1 VPQFTDEFG
10 VVVTYYHWRVEH
22 PRAIVQ
28 LAHGLGEYANRY
40 QALIDA
46 LGEAGYS
53 VYADDHRGHG
63 QTGLDQWGGDVSKL
77 GRLGPG
83 GLRAAVR
90 DLSKLTDIIRN
101 DNPGAPIVLL
111 GHSLG
116 SLMAQKLINTRM
128 ADFAAIVLTGTAYR
142 MPGSMESGDL
152 NKHHKHLGS
161 TGYEWLSRDPGVAAA
176 FAKDPLTFNAVVLK
190 LFGVVD
196 GLRLFGRPA
205 RDLPDRPMLIQIGSE
220 DSLGGEKSVHKLA
233 DAYRHRSGLSDV
245 EVIVYPGARHEVFN
259 ETNQDAVR
267 ADLIAW
273 LDARIP
279 ASA

>member
-1 VPQFTDEFG
+1 
-10 VVVTYYHWRVEH
+10 
-22 PRAIVQ
+22 
-28 LAHGLGEYANRY
+28 
-40 QALIDA
+40 
-46 LGEAGYS
+46 
-53 VYADDHRGHG
+53 
-63 QTGLDQWGGDVSKL
+63 
-77 GRLGPG
+77 
-83 GLRAAVR
+83 
-90 DLSKLTDIIRN
+90 
-101 DNPGAPIVLL
+101 
-111 GHSLG
+111 
-116 SLMAQKLINTRM
+116 
-128 ADFAAIVLTGTAYR
+128 
-142 MPGSMESGDL
+142 
-152 NKHHKHLGS
+152 
-161 TGYEWLSRDPGVAAA
+161 
-176 FAKDPLTFNAVVLK
+176 
-190 LFGVVD
+190 VVD

>member
-10 VVVTYYHWRVEH
+10 VVVTYYQWRVEH

-46 LGEAGYS
+46 LAEAGYS

-63 QTGLDQWGGDVSKL
+63 QTGLDQWGGDVSRL

-101 DNPGAPIVLL
+101 DNPGVPIVLL

-116 SLMAQKLINTRM
+116 SLMAQKLINARM
-128 ADFAAIVLTGTAYR
+128 GDFAAVVLTGTAYR

-161 TGYEWLSRDPGVAAA
+161 TGYEWLSRDPAVADA
-176 FAKDPLTFNAVVLK
+176 FVDDPLTFNADVLK

-220 DSLGGEKSVHKLA
+220 DSLGGEKSVRKLA
-233 DAYRHRSGLSDV
+233 DAYRRRSGLSDV

-267 ADLIAW
+267 SDLIAW